1 MNLTYAIIT
10 ICGLLIAG
18 IVGIAIM
25 DPGYITDAPAM
36 PTGVKPTVC
45 TKESTPVCGVDGK
58 NYPNLCMLHIS
69 GVELSYMG
77 ECVEEPTT
85 ETEAMVAVSEPE
97 PITQPTPEPT
107 PEVPIT
113 SAMPAPP
120 ETHMVSLPEGSSL
133 LGCEETEECFLPYSL
148 EIWVGDTVSWSNDDA
163 AAHTVTSGS
172 TSEGPDATFDSSL
185 FMSGDIFEFTFDE
198 PGTYPYFCMVH
209 PWMTGEIIVN
219 EVKEMVVITEEPSEE
234 PTPEE
239 PIVEERPSG
248 PVEVIMP
255 QGSGVPGCED
265 TNECFLPYQIEISSG
280 ETVVWTNM
288 DSAAHTVTSGLAA
301 NPDGNFDS
309 GMMIVDQSWEFT
321 FTDSGEYDYY
331 CMLHPWMTGKVI
343 VS

>member
-18 IVGIAIM
+18 IVGIAVM

-45 TKESTPVCGVDGK
+45 TGESTPVCGVDGK
-58 NYPNLCMLHIS
+58 NYHNLCMLHVS
-69 GVELSYMG
+69 GVELSYKG
-77 ECVEEPTT
+77 ECVEELTTEAMATVSEQEPTT
-85 ETEAMVAVSEPE
+85 E
-97 PITQPTPEPT
+97 PTTEPT

-120 ETHMVSLPEGSSL
+120 ETHMVLLPEGSSI

-163 AAHTVTSGS
+163 AAHTVTS
-172 TSEGPDATFDSSL
+172 EGPDAKFDSSL

-198 PGTYPYFCMVH
+198 PGTYPYFCIVH

-219 EVKEMVVITEEPSEE
+219 EVKEMVVITEQPSEE
-234 PTPEE
+234 PTLEE

-255 QGSGVPGCED
+255 HGSGVPGCEE
-265 TNECFLPYQIEISSG
+265 TNECFLPYQIEVSSG

-288 DSAAHTVTSGLAA
+288 DSAAHTVTSGLAS

-309 GMMIVDQSWEFT
+309 GMMMVDESWEST